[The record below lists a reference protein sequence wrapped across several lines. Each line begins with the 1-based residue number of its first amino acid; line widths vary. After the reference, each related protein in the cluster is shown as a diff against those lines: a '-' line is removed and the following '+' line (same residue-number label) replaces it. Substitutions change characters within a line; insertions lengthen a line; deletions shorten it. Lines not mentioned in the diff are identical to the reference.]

1 MNQIVLNKNNPESVD
16 YMNNLALAVCIKGE
30 DLNNYKST
38 LNSVDGLY
46 EKCEKFVSIFHEM
59 EKNNGNFSNVAIK
72 KLHFQGKQVWL
83 TEVTLSLLMDVLKG
97 KDIVS
102 MTFPSDDIQPK
113 EVYIA
118 HDKEHLSLADL
129 PQDKSLKRET
139 AIFDRLLNFLRGSK
153 DWLMSFDFGIIK
165 NIMGRVWFFLWN
177 HKKWAFGIAAVI
189 VVLIVLLSGAMS
201 LDSNNISKETQL
213 QDAIGKINFS
223 AELGTVEYKVKL
235 AHVEKDPN
243 VVGDIINNMTS
254 TIFGRNAVGER
265 ALVIVSMA
273 TLKAGVD
280 LRGFSM
286 NNVQADGSSIVV
298 TLPKPIVFSQ
308 NIDLVGTECYLY
320 SGSMRNEYTLLETSR
335 AKQYAEEDLLNYV
348 SKCRIID
355 DAQKN
360 AEDFM
365 TALLKQ
371 LGYTSIIIK
380 FN

>member
-1 MNQIVLNKNNPESVD
+1 
-16 YMNNLALAVCIKGE
+16 
-30 DLNNYKST
+30 
-38 LNSVDGLY
+38 
-46 EKCEKFVSIFHEM
+46 
-59 EKNNGNFSNVAIK
+59 
-72 KLHFQGKQVWL
+72 
-83 TEVTLSLLMDVLKG
+83 
-97 KDIVS
+97 
-102 MTFPSDDIQPK
+102 
-113 EVYIA
+113 
-118 HDKEHLSLADL
+118 
-129 PQDKSLKRET
+129 
-139 AIFDRLLNFLRGSK
+139 
-153 DWLMSFDFGIIK
+153 
-165 NIMGRVWFFLWN
+165 
-177 HKKWAFGIAAVI
+177 
-189 VVLIVLLSGAMS
+189 
-201 LDSNNISKETQL
+201 
-213 QDAIGKINFS
+213 
-223 AELGTVEYKVKL
+223 
-235 AHVEKDPN
+235 
-243 VVGDIINNMTS
+243 
-254 TIFGRNAVGER
+254 
-265 ALVIVSMA
+265 
-273 TLKAGVD
+273 